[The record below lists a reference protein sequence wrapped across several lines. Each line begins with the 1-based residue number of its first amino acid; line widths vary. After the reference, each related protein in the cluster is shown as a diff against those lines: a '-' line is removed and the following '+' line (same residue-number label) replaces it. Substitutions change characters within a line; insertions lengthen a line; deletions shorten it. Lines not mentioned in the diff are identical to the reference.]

1 MRGLPVYR
9 AVVMS
14 DQEPLP
20 AAAPDDPE
28 VRSADALQAA
38 LGDEFDI
45 KQSLGKG
52 SMATV
57 YLAKEKGLGRLVA
70 IKVLSPVHAKDQTAL
85 KRFEREAKAAA
96 SLGHPSV
103 VQVYRFGRLPDETPY
118 LVMRFVKGRTMEERL
133 KAEGRLSPAVAKE
146 VLHDIA
152 SALAAAHAAGIVHRD
167 VRPANVLWDE
177 DGQKALLA
185 DFGIAALLVTSGE
198 EATRL
203 TKTGQMIGDPKY
215 LSPEQLLDQDLTE
228 LADIYAFGVLGYEL
242 LTGEGPYDARTNT
255 QWITAHLNQDPK
267 DLQQMR
273 PEVDADLA
281 DLLRR
286 CLNREPKHRPSAAD
300 VARALSVDSAPAVQ
314 PAIATSGS
322 VEEAADL
329 QQLLRRRVP
338 QIVLVA
344 AVAGS
349 TLLGAVGLL
358 RENNKFDPYGQTVFD
373 LTLWVVGAG
382 IAGATVVAWFH
393 GEKGRQQTNVLEWIL
408 LSLIV
413 VVWLTVSAWTLLSGL
428 G

>member
-1 MRGLPVYR
+1 
-9 AVVMS
+9 MS
-14 DQEPLP
+14 DQQSPP
-20 AAAPDDPE
+20 SAAPADPA
-28 VRSADALQAA
+28 VRSFEALQAA
-38 LGDEFDI
+38 LGDDFDI

-70 IKVLSPVHAKDQTAL
+70 IKVLSPAHAKDETAL

-133 KAEGRLSPAVAKE
+133 KAEGRLSLAVARE

-177 DGQKALLA
+177 DEGKALLA
-185 DFGIAALLVTSGE
+185 DFGIAALLVTSGV

-203 TKTGQMIGDPKY
+203 TKTGQVMGDPRY

-228 LADIYAFGVLGYEL
+228 LADIYAFGVFGYEL
-242 LTGEGPYDARTNT
+242 LTGEGPYDAHSNM

-267 DLQQMR
+267 DLRQMR
-273 PEVDADLA
+273 ADVDPDVA

-300 VARALSVDSAPAVQ
+300 VARALSGDSAAGARS
-314 PAIATSGS
+314 AIGTSGS
-322 VEEAADL
+322 VEGAADL
-329 QQLLRRRVP
+329 QQLIKRRVP

-344 AVAGS
+344 AATG
-349 TLLGAVGLL
+349 GGLMQL
-358 RENNKFDPYGQTVFD
+358 VWMLVESGKFGQYGQTVFD
-373 LTLWVVGAG
+373 LTLVFVGCG
-382 IAGATVVAWFH
+382 IGAATVVAWFH
-393 GEKGRQQTNVLEWIL
+393 GERGKQQTNVLEWIL
-408 LSLIV
+408 LSLIG
-413 VVWLTVSAWTLLSGL
+413 VVWLTVSAWTLLSG
-428 G
+428 GG

>member
-1 MRGLPVYR
+1 
-9 AVVMS
+9 MS
-14 DQEPLP
+14 DPQSPSSADP
-20 AAAPDDPE
+20 AT
-28 VRSADALQAA
+28 RSAEALQTA
-38 LGDEFDI
+38 LGADFDI

-70 IKVLSPVHAKDQTAL
+70 IKVLSPAHAKDETAL

-96 SLGHPSV
+96 SLGHASV

-133 KAEGRLSPAVAKE
+133 KAEGRLPLAVAKE

-152 SALAAAHAAGIVHRD
+152 SALAAAHSAGIVHRD
-167 VRPANVLWDE
+167 VRPANVFWDE
-177 DGQKALLA
+177 DEQKALLA

-203 TKTGQMIGDPKY
+203 TKTGQMIGDPRY

-242 LTGEGPYDARTNT
+242 LTGEGPYDARSNT

-267 DLQQMR
+267 DLRQMR
-273 PEVDADLA
+273 ADVDPDVA

-286 CLNREPKHRPSAAD
+286 CLNREPKHRPSAAE
-300 VARALSVDSAPAVQ
+300 VARALSADSGAAAQ
-314 PAIATSGS
+314 AAIATSGS
-322 VEEAADL
+322 VEGAADL
-329 QQLLRRRVP
+329 QQLIKRRVP
-338 QIVLVA
+338 QIVFFA

-349 TLLGAVGLL
+349 GLLGLVGLL
-358 RENNKFDPYGQTVFD
+358 RENNKFGQYGQTVFD
-373 LTLWVVGAG
+373 LTLWFVGGG
-382 IAGATVVAWFH
+382 IAAATVVAWFH
-393 GEKGRQQTNVLEWIL
+393 GEKGKQQTNVLEWIL
-408 LSLIV
+408 LSLIA
-413 VVWLTVSAWTLLSGL
+413 VVWLTVSAWTLLSG
-428 G
+428 GG